1 MGVTIPASSWL
12 QGAHPHGEVP
22 NESPQFIAGHVE
34 STLYCV
40 LFPTVLVTV
49 VLLCFSRFRQKQ
61 HSGLH
66 RFGESRQLM
75 QPFPEKFELKTL
87 CRKFFRQSTPWYG
100 VLVASFSLLIVENIY
115 EVKRSVHTKI
125 RQGLYY
131 LVTLKRQ
138 LELQG
143 ANFLFFF

>member
-1 MGVTIPASSWL
+1 MPARLTNKNVLFCLPLPCAWVSVEVAFTGMGVTIPASSWL
-12 QGAHPHGEVP
+12 QRAHPHGEVP

-61 HSGLH
+61 HGGLQ

-75 QPFPEKFELKTL
+75 
-87 CRKFFRQSTPWYG
+87 
-100 VLVASFSLLIVENIY
+100 
-115 EVKRSVHTKI
+115 
-125 RQGLYY
+125 
-131 LVTLKRQ
+131 
-138 LELQG
+138 
-143 ANFLFFF
+143 